1 MAIRKHRAGELVVE
15 QTRDLA
21 LVRAMLERG
30 RMTTEGIE
38 WPATCYIAA
47 YFGDEAVG
55 VIGV

>member
-30 RMTTEGIE
+30 GMTSEGIE
-38 WPATCYIAA
+38 WPAACYIAA
-47 YFGDEAVG
+47 YFGDDPVG
-55 VIGV
+55 GFGV